1 MYFTNLW
8 SKQKENDCYFKSEN
22 SMFNVSR
29 DNIPVIVAK
38 QFYLVYNLSK
48 VKKIVLVGL
57 ACICTQINIPI
68 LLI

>member
-48 VKKIVLVGL
+48 VKKNGVGWFSMHL
-57 ACICTQINIPI
+57 YTN
-68 LLI
+68 